1 MDKIRLIPTD
11 SAEEEEFHGGVETLT
26 NPFANEAPMLFKDTF
41 PAGEDFAKTVQQAIV
56 SDDWAA
62 LADRMEFPLQFFT
75 DHYSFVIHDREEYLS
90 MAADGYFM
98 NELFTDTFRFRERIA
113 EADTASYAAC
123 VFGNSCLDYMIAFTV
138 TGTEPTVENIK
149 ITAISVKEPFWPG
162 YYPYVQV
169 TPEP

>member
-1 MDKIRLIPTD
+1 M
-11 SAEEEEFHGGVETLT
+11 V
-26 NPFANEAPMLFKDTF
+26 
-41 PAGEDFAKTVQQAIV
+41 
-56 SDDWAA
+56 
-62 LADRMEFPLQFFT
+62 
-75 DHYSFVIHDREEYLS
+75 
-90 MAADGYFM
+90 ADGYFM